1 MLKDLGWTTTVNELT
16 TVPLMFVFKH
26 PDKTTR

>member
-1 MLKDLGWTTTVNELT
+1 MLKDLGWTATLNELT
-16 TVPLMFVFKH
+16 AVPVMFVFKH